1 MGIMGRTRSSDM
13 NIAGRISRS
22 MGFKAMLMGILI
34 LVMLVPAALVRQVVR
49 ERSSRAEEVEW
60 EILQSWGGELQFA
73 GPVLRIPCSRI
84 EEVRLKDDKGRETTE
99 YRQSPFDLWVSP
111 ATLEMSMDM
120 ESMRK
125 SRGIFSVPVFSGTL
139 EMSGVFEVTEAL
151 ASLSRNETAW
161 PGDAELVVSI
171 ANQKGLRGLEQALWK
186 DSPLE
191 FKPGNSG
198 LDLLNGGIHAPAAIK
213 SGERSSFKL
222 NVSVQGG
229 RRIWMLPLGETTHVT
244 MAADWPAPS
253 YQGEHLPGSQSL
265 DASGFE
271 AAWDISY
278 LSRGIPLYWRG
289 SETATDKL
297 AEGFFGVDFFEV
309 LDRYTLNDRATKYA
323 ILFIV
328 VPFLAL
334 FMLELFTRRVLHPI
348 QYLLAGIAN
357 MVFYLLLLSLSEHI
371 PFGAAY
377 LASAAAVGVMVFL
390 YSWSIFKDVKKAWY
404 MGPVMGT
411 SYLYLFITLQSED
424 WALLIGALGAFGVTA
439 LVMFVTRNVNWY
451 SRDRL
456 RVPDIEP
463 DDTPDIN
470 GTKAVL

>member
-1 MGIMGRTRSSDM
+1 M

-22 MGFKAMLMGILI
+22 MGFKAMLIGVLI

-49 ERSSRAEEVEW
+49 ERSNRADEVEW
-60 EILQSWGGELQFA
+60 EILESWGGELQFA
-73 GPVLRIPCSRI
+73 GPLLRIPCSRL
-84 EEVRLKDDKGRETTE
+84 EEVTLMDEKGRETKE
-99 YRQSPFDLWVSP
+99 YRQSAFDLWVSP
-111 ATLEMSMDM
+111 ATLELRMGM

-139 EMSGVFEVTEAL
+139 AMSGTFEVTEAL

-171 ANQKGLRGLEQALWK
+171 ANQKGLRGLEQARWGGA
-186 DSPLE
+186 PLE
-191 FKPGNSG
+191 FKPGDSG
-198 LDLLNGGIHAPAAIK
+198 LDLLRGGIHAPAAIK
-213 SGERSSFKL
+213 AGTLTAFDL
-222 NVSVQGG
+222 NASVQGG
-229 RRIWMLPLGETTHVT
+229 RRIWMLPLGESTNVT
-244 MAADWPAPS
+244 MVADWPAPS
-253 YQGEHLPGSQSL
+253 YQGEHLPGTQSL
-265 DASGFE
+265 DDSGFE

-278 LSRGIPLYWRG
+278 LSRGIPLFWKG
-289 SETATDKL
+289 SEADNDKL

-334 FMLELFTRRVLHPI
+334 FMLELFARTLMHPI

-377 LASAAAVGVMVFL
+377 LASATAVGVMVFL

-404 MGPVMGT
+404 MGPVMGA
-411 SYLYLFITLQSED
+411 SYLYLFLTLQSED
-424 WALLIGALGAFGVTA
+424 WALLIGALGAFGLTG

-451 SRDRL
+451 GRDRL
-456 RVPDIEP
+456 RAPD
-463 DDTPDIN
+463 
-470 GTKAVL
+470 